1 LSSSQENRKQGKGGK
16 ALMKKKGWTF
26 LTNHGRV
33 LAYIAKH
40 PQNTTQDT
48 AQRAGL
54 SIRAVQQIITDLEEG
69 GYIAR
74 HKEGRCNRY
83 TIHPEIPMR
92 HRLER
97 EHAIGDIL
105 IALGYKSKKEKE
117 YPSRTQAKSTQPVE
131 MVGSVIEENIMS

>member
-1 LSSSQENRKQGKGGK
+1 
-16 ALMKKKGWTF
+16 MKKKEWTF

-33 LAYIAKH
+33 FSHIAKH
-40 PQNTTQDT
+40 PQNTNQET

-54 SIRAVQQIITDLEEG
+54 SIRTVQQIITDLEKG

-74 HKEGRCNRY
+74 RKEGRRNRY

-97 EHAIGDIL
+97 EHAVGDIL
-105 IALGYKSKKEKE
+105 LALGYKTKKD
-117 YPSRTQAKSTQPVE
+117 
-131 MVGSVIEENIMS
+131 

>member
-1 LSSSQENRKQGKGGK
+1 
-16 ALMKKKGWTF
+16 MKKKEWTF

-33 LAYIAKH
+33 MAYIAKH
-40 PQNTTQDT
+40 PQSTTQEV

-54 SIRAVQQIITDLEEG
+54 SIRAIQQIITDLEKG

-74 HKEGRCNRY
+74 HKEGRRNRY

-97 EHAIGDIL
+97 EHAVGDIL
-105 IALGYKSKKEKE
+105 LALGYKTKKD
-117 YPSRTQAKSTQPVE
+117 
-131 MVGSVIEENIMS
+131 